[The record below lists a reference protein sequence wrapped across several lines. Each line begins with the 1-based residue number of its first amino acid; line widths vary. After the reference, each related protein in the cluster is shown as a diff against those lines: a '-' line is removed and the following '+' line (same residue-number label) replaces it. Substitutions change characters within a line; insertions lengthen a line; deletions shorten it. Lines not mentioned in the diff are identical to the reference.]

1 MDNCQTCN
9 KTGTLEVSDTEEV
22 KPGLYV
28 PVAKRAGCAKHPP
41 IGLMIN
47 AQGDTKLVAPAGY
60 TISQNG
66 VLNKA

>member
-9 KTGTLEVSDTEEV
+9 KPGTLEVSDTEEV

-28 PVAKRAGCAKHPP
+28 PVATRAGCAKHPP
-41 IGLMIN
+41 VGLKVSAN
-47 AQGDTKLVAPAGY
+47 GATKVVAPAGY
-60 TISQNG
+60 TINEYG